1 MSPWGCPSVGALPCV
16 PWTRAHTR
24 LHSPSHSLN
33 ARSCCTA
40 LRRLRP
46 HHCRACEG
54 RGRGTSRTVLFCDAG
69 QHPSARV
76 CHAHAIRPV
85 PRVMM
90 CAACCAALGGFV
102 RLRNFFRREE
112 TLSFCSLCESVAP
125 LHRSAPSP
133 LCAPAPHRIAPSCPT
148 VRMVGCSADAH
159 ARADTHVRRLKRAGL
174 SREY

>member
-1 MSPWGCPSVGALPCV
+1 M

-90 CAACCAALGGFV
+90 HHVRCVSAPHSAVLCGCA
-102 RLRNFFRREE
+102 
-112 TLSFCSLCESVAP
+112 TSFGARKRSPSARSARAWPLCTAP
-125 LHRSAPSP
+125 LPLRAPLRSAPHCV
-133 LCAPAPHRIAPSCPT
+133 LLRHRADG
-148 VRMVGCSADAH
+148 RMLGGRTH
-159 ARADTHVRRLKRAGL
+159 ARALTLTCADGSVREGL